1 MSDKIA
7 SNDLNECINYIEE
20 AITKK
25 YIKYYEYKNFHNI
38 EKIRNSTFGEI
49 YCANLKNSEQ
59 YFALK
64 SFNLDKFTIKEIVNE
79 FELHRK
85 VNFHDNIIQ
94 FFGFAYKENQNNQV
108 MKYLLVVEYVGNNSF
123 QKYLKENFKKLTWE
137 DKYKLAYQLT
147 CVISLLHDEE
157 IFHCDLNS
165 MNILVYENTIKLVDF
180 GLSKRI
186 FEASKQQSDL
196 VSMIPYVDPKKF
208 VSSKPYSLNKKSD
221 VYSIGVIL
229 WEISSGQKPFKEEIY
244 DANLATQILQGY
256 REIIVP
262 DTPIDYSNLYIEC
275 WSFEPDD
282 RPDMIQVVAKLKE
295 IITKSVNCEQS
306 LSIQQFNNVE
316 NIHINDN
323 NLLQVIQ
330 NFDKIDIKEIE
341 PNTQNINKYIFEE
354 DLSFVVDELV
364 NLYFKKVNEGKE
376 EKMRKQTILNY
387 IDNNGLKLQE
397 IHKWL
402 INNQDDSNFYYL
414 LGYFNFQGIIGEVNK
429 QEAFELFQKAAKLG
443 NNAAQYNLANMYID
457 GEGIDKN
464 YKKAFELSLGLA
476 EKEYSSGIN
485 LLGFCY
491 KYGIGTDIDEQKTF
505 ESYQKAA
512 NLGNSNGLNNLG
524 TCYEKGTGTDIN
536 EQKAF
541 ESYKKAADLGNS
553 SGMNNLGYCYENGA
567 GTDVNEQKAFEI
579 YQKAAAFGN
588 SYGIN
593 NLAKCYKY
601 GIGTGINIQK
611 AFELYYKAANLGN
624 SCGMFNLGMC
634 YENGTGTD
642 ISEQKAFE
650 FYQKAANL
658 GNSSGIN
665 NLACCYKNGVGTST
679 NEQKAFK
686 LYQKS
691 ADLGNLC
698 GMYNLGVCY
707 EEGVGI
713 EKDLNESIYWYSKS
727 AAQGSDDAQ
736 DKLNNI
742 FLNL

>member
-108 MKYLLVVEYVGNNSF
+108 MKYLLVVEYVGNNSL
-123 QKYLKENFKKLTWE
+123 QKHLKENFKKLTWE

-282 RPDMIQVVAKLKE
+282 RPDMIQVVTKLKE
-295 IITKSVNCEQS
+295 IITKSVNCDQS
-306 LSIQQFNNVE
+306 LSTQQFNNVE

-341 PNTQNINKYIFEE
+341 PKTQDINKYIFEE

-364 NLYFKKVNEGKE
+364 DLYFKKVNEGKE

-414 LGYFNFQGIIGEVNK
+414 LGYFNFQGII
-429 QEAFELFQKAAKLG
+429 
-443 NNAAQYNLANMYID
+443 
-457 GEGIDKN
+457 
-464 YKKAFELSLGLA
+464 
-476 EKEYSSGIN
+476 
-485 LLGFCY
+485 
-491 KYGIGTDIDEQKTF
+491 
-505 ESYQKAA
+505 
-512 NLGNSNGLNNLG
+512 
-524 TCYEKGTGTDIN
+524 
-536 EQKAF
+536 
-541 ESYKKAADLGNS
+541 
-553 SGMNNLGYCYENGA
+553 
-567 GTDVNEQKAFEI
+567 
-579 YQKAAAFGN
+579 
-588 SYGIN
+588 
-593 NLAKCYKY
+593 
-601 GIGTGINIQK
+601 
-611 AFELYYKAANLGN
+611 
-624 SCGMFNLGMC
+624 GMC